1 VNTEEGEHD
10 RVAWFWII
18 AVAFTIGFA
27 IGGFVTWAT
36 YRSEIHDVDYK
47 CKQKGYTVS
56 QSNKAKEV
64 ARIRMTECRLAQHK
78 SCPGWHE
85 GITMNFV
92 CDCGCHDDRKGR
104 Y

>member
-47 CKQKGYTVS
+47 CKVQ
-56 QSNKAKEV
+56 
-64 ARIRMTECRLAQHK
+64 TERVHCVPK
-78 SCPGWHE
+78 
-85 GITMNFV
+85 
-92 CDCGCHDDRKGR
+92 
-104 Y
+104 